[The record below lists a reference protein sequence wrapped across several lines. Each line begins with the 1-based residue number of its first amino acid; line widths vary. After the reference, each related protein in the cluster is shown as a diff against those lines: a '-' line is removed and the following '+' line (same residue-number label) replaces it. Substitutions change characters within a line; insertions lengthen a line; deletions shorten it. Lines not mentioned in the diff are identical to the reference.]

1 MTTTTF
7 NEFKQEKAKFATFFN
22 NGGLV
27 LQQWWVSG
35 LVAAMVG
42 ETKFVFTLT
51 FSPLN
56 QTWLEIRYADH
67 VEHFMP
73 SPTTK

>member
-7 NEFKQEKAKFATFFN
+7 NEFKQEKTKFATFFN

-51 FSPLN
+51 
-56 QTWLEIRYADH
+56 
-67 VEHFMP
+67 
-73 SPTTK
+73 K